1 MQPIKIRE
9 FVPED
14 VAEERTA
21 LLPAFLK
28 IWNALENLKYLSHTL
43 MPFAPELVQAW
54 LENHKLKGGRY
65 FCALDEQDNILGVMV
80 VKEDPVEGFEIYGLG
95 VLPEKKGQG
104 IGRMLVEQAAVAA
117 ESHGFKDIKALVFA
131 DNTAMLCLLL
141 TSGYTPVS
149 MEHRKRSD
157 GADAVWLKRF
167 IGITR

>member
-1 MQPIKIRE
+1 MKPVKVRE

-14 VAEERTA
+14 EAEDRKA
-21 LLPAFLK
+21 LFPAFLK
-28 IWNALENLKYLSHTL
+28 IWNAPENLKYLSQTL
-43 MPFAPELVQAW
+43 IPFTPELVQVW
-54 LENHKLKGGRY
+54 LESHKQQGGRY
-65 FCALDEQDNILGVMV
+65 FCALDEQNSILGVMV

-95 VLPEKKGQG
+95 VLPEQKGHG
-104 IGRMLVEQAAVAA
+104 VGRMLVEHAAFAA
-117 ESHGFKDIKALVFA
+117 EGNGYRDVKALVFA

-149 MEHRKRSD
+149 MEHNKRSD